1 MSRKT
6 AIACFAAL
14 LMLAGCIFF
23 ASGSC
28 SKLMGKIGLAH
39 LYEAQEIIVAENTA
53 EIADAIREAI
63 GMYEYVSL
71 DNSHIVTHFGF
82 RTEVLSDST
91 VYTSTKQNDADEIA
105 VFKLSDVN
113 KSDEVMSAISE
124 RLDLKAKTFDV
135 LNSYEYDKI
144 ENTLFLNKG
153 EYVILVTTA
162 KINSA
167 WAAIESF
174 YQSET
179 AAVK

>member
-23 ASGSC
+23 ISGSC
-28 SKLMGKIGLAH
+28 SKFMGKIGLAH
-39 LYEAQEIIVAENTA
+39 LGDTQEIIVAENTA
-53 EIADAIREAI
+53 EIADTIREAI
-63 GMYEYVSL
+63 GMHDYVSL
-71 DNSHIVTHFGF
+71 DSSQIITHFGF
-82 RTEVLSDST
+82 GTEFISDST

-105 VFKLSDVN
+105 VFKLKDVS
-113 KSDEVMSAISE
+113 KGAEVMSAISE

-135 LNSYEYDKI
+135 LNSYEYDKV
-144 ENTLFLNKG
+144 ENAVFLNKG
-153 EYVILVTTA
+153 EYIILVTTA
-162 KINSA
+162 KTNSA
-167 WAAIESF
+167 WRAIESF

>member
-23 ASGSC
+23 VSGSC

-39 LYEAQEIIVAENTA
+39 LNEAQEVIVAENTA
-53 EIADAIREAI
+53 EIAEAIREAI
-63 GMYEYVSL
+63 GMHDYVSL
-71 DNSHIVTHFGF
+71 DTSQIITHFGF
-82 RTEVLSDST
+82 GTEMIEDST
-91 VYTSTKQNDADEIA
+91 VYTSAKQNDADEIA
-105 VFKLSDVN
+105 VFKLSDIS
-113 KSDEVMSAISE
+113 KCDEVMSAISE

-135 LNSYEYDKI
+135 LNSYEYDKV
-144 ENTLFLNKG
+144 ENTVFLNKG

-167 WAAIESF
+167 WSAIESF
-174 YQSET
+174 YQRET
-179 AAVK
+179 VVGK